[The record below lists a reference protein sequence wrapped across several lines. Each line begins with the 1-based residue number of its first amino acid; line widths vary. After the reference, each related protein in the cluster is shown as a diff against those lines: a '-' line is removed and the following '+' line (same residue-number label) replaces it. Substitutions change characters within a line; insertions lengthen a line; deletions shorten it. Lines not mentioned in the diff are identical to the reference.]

1 MLKPKYIE
9 QLPNNLVDL
18 YSQAEI
24 DIIIDIARRIT
35 TYDFF
40 IPSAEYQYRKL
51 QDMGLLYDEIL
62 KKLTA
67 TTGIAKEQLESLIKE
82 AGAEALKNDDSIYR
96 KAGKIPTPLDSN
108 PAMRLTLTAGI
119 KKTNGLFE
127 NLTKTTANTATKQF
141 ENALDRAYM
150 QITSGA
156 FDYNSSIRM
165 TLKDLCRKGIA
176 VVEYPTGHVD
186 YIETAIRRAVVTGIN
201 QTTGVLQEQRADEM
215 GNDLVEV
222 TAHAG
227 ARDTGEGAANHASW
241 QGKIYSRSGN
251 HQKYPSLVEVT
262 GYGTG
267 EGLKGWNCR
276 HDFFPYIEGV
286 SEPGYSKKEL
296 KEMET
301 PKYEYNSK
309 KLNEYEA
316 TQKQRYIERQ
326 IRRWKRE
333 EEAMKAI
340 DFPTDESTA
349 KVREWQGIQKD
360 FIKQTGLK
368 RQYDREQ
375 IGKTVVNTSNSDIIK
390 LGKISENH
398 LEKLSLEE
406 VKKFNGKL
414 SNRATRK
421 WYKYNDEQI
430 EKLIDKSKSL
440 EEQARQACQFRN
452 QYRTQARDLM
462 RDQEERHALD
472 KKYPNQTFEQLLERK
487 QLKYGLTGEEAYN
500 DILRSS
506 QTTNKKFDRKAGL
519 NNEGNQN
526 DHR

>member
-1 MLKPKYIE
+1 MLRPTYIDK
-9 QLPNNLVDL
+9 LPDNLVDL
-18 YSQAEI
+18 YSAAEI

-62 KKLTA
+62 KRLTA
-67 TTGIAKEQLESLIKE
+67 ATGIAKEQLESLIKE

-96 KAGKIPTPLDSN
+96 KADKTPTPLDSN
-108 PAMRLTLTAGI
+108 PSMQLTLNAGI
-119 KKTNGLFE
+119 QKTAGLFE
-127 NLTKTTANTATKQF
+127 NLTKTTANTATRQF
-141 ENALDRAYM
+141 ERALDRAYM

-165 TLKDLCRKGIA
+165 ALKDLCRKGVA

-186 YIETAIRRAVVTGIN
+186 YIETAVRRAVITGVN
-201 QTTGVLQEQRADEM
+201 QTTGILQEQRAEEM
-215 GNDLVEV
+215 GSDLVEV

-227 ARDTGEGAANHASW
+227 ARDTGTGPANHASW
-241 QGKIYSRSGN
+241 QGKIFSRSGKSK
-251 HQKYPSLVEVT
+251 KYPDFVKIT

-286 SEPGYSKKEL
+286 SEPGYSKKQL
-296 KEMET
+296 KQMEA
-301 PKYEYNSK
+301 KNYEYNGQK
-309 KLNEYEA
+309 INEHEA

-349 KVREWQGIQKD
+349 KVREWQGIQRD

-368 RQYDREQ
+368 RQYDRE
-375 IGKTVVNTSNSDIIK
+375 
-390 LGKISENH
+390 KI
-398 LEKLSLEE
+398 
-406 VKKFNGKL
+406 
-414 SNRATRK
+414 ATK
-421 WYKYNDEQI
+421 
-430 EKLIDKSKSL
+430 
-440 EEQARQACQFRN
+440 
-452 QYRTQARDLM
+452 
-462 RDQEERHALD
+462 
-472 KKYPNQTFEQLLERK
+472 
-487 QLKYGLTGEEAYN
+487 
-500 DILRSS
+500 
-506 QTTNKKFDRKAGL
+506 
-519 NNEGNQN
+519 
-526 DHR
+526 